1 MFGWLSMA
9 LCQKLNDYESS
20 FAFSW
25 ILSSITLFLALR
37 KMYFHIPQNS
47 QLLQTHPQMII
58 QPLIDLAPVLEA
70 EHK

>member
-1 MFGWLSMA
+1 MIMSHHVLSVG
-9 LCQKLNDYESS
+9 
-20 FAFSW
+20 

-70 EHK
+70 EHKLYVLHLLYKYYT